1 MQIDKQTIVDLIHQ
15 HGNAAQADQAHQQL
29 PDKVDTE
36 QHQGL
41 LEQSVSTRKPSRST
55 YPASS
60 RTSDVRRCP
69 SRACTANATF

>member
-15 HGNAAQADQAHQQL
+15 HGNAAQADRAHQQL

-41 LEQSVSTRKPSRST
+41 LEQFGLNTETITQHLPSELKN
-55 YPASS
+55 
-60 RTSDVRRCP
+60 V
-69 SRACTANATF
+69 